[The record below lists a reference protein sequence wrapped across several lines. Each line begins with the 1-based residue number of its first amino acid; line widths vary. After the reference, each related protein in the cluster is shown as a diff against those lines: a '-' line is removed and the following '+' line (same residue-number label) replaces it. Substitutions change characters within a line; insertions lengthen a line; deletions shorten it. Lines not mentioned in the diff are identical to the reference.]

1 MNTNYVPLVE
11 QKKSF
16 ENENFDEE
24 YKIYFEKMDKQYEQY
39 YNFNTRKKLNNLNEI
54 IASSKSLFDNF
65 DENIKSKENL
75 MLQMAYGTI
84 INKALEGNKILIF
97 RFTIDNSFSFP
108 QLMSIIQSMNYSK
121 ELILTIKDENVIN
134 ESQFSF
140 LMDEAK
146 KKKNIVSI
154 TNYFNNNYFG
164 IATVAK
170 KFTLCVKSKNNQSF
184 VKFLNIL
191 YSDYKEVIDNIFF
204 NFEDFDESFNNLE
217 CVYKVKK
224 SELSLSFENEKIK
237 EYEECLLYLSNK
249 IQTDNLKL
257 LLFKIPE
264 FKNVNDFLGKIHPSY
279 LWLIPYQDVD
289 QKYSDDLLNNIGQN
303 LHMINLNTINISGF
317 SKEKLRQFLN
327 NQKDLID
334 LRITGNLSEEDME
347 EVLKCYIENEN
358 NNYAI
363 KKISLNGPIN
373 MSEHWKDLICDFL
386 KLKNIEAFHIDCFF
400 NGREY
405 MKDIAEAFYLNNT
418 LKSFAVRN
426 SVRGLRDEFVDVL
439 KEVLYTK
446 PIQRKEVF
454 NKIRLYKLL

>member
-11 QKKSF
+11 QKKNF

-24 YKIYFEKMDKQYEQY
+24 YKVYFEKMDKQYEQY

-303 LHMINLNTINISGF
+303 LHMITLNTINISGF

>member
-1 MNTNYVPLVE
+1 
-11 QKKSF
+11 
-16 ENENFDEE
+16 
-24 YKIYFEKMDKQYEQY
+24 MDKQYEQY

-303 LHMINLNTINISGF
+303 LHMITLNTINISGF

>member
-24 YKIYFEKMDKQYEQY
+24 YKIYFEKMDKQYKQY

-224 SELSLSFENEKIK
+224 SELSLSFVNEKIK

-303 LHMINLNTINISGF
+303 LHMITLNTINISGF

-405 MKDIAEAFYLNNT
+405 MKDIAESFYVNNT

>member
-11 QKKSF
+11 QKKNF

-24 YKIYFEKMDKQYEQY
+24 YKVYFEKMDKQYEQY

-224 SELSLSFENEKIK
+224 SELSLSFVNEKIK
-237 EYEECLLYLSNK
+237 EYEECLLYLSNT

-303 LHMINLNTINISGF
+303 SHMINLNTINISGF

>member
-24 YKIYFEKMDKQYEQY
+24 YKVYFEKMDKQYEQY

-65 DENIKSKENL
+65 DEKIKSKENL

-303 LHMINLNTINISGF
+303 LHMITLNTINISGF

-439 KEVLYTK
+439 KDVLYTK

>member
-24 YKIYFEKMDKQYEQY
+24 YKEYFEKMDKQYEQY

-303 LHMINLNTINISGF
+303 LHMITLNTINISGF

>member
-1 MNTNYVPLVE
+1 MNTKYVPLVE

-24 YKIYFEKMDKQYEQY
+24 YKEYFEKMDKQYEQY
-39 YNFNTRKKLNNLNEI
+39 YNFNTRKKLNNLNDI

-224 SELSLSFENEKIK
+224 SELSLSFVNEKMK

>member
-1 MNTNYVPLVE
+1 
-11 QKKSF
+11 
-16 ENENFDEE
+16 
-24 YKIYFEKMDKQYEQY
+24 MDKQYEQY
-39 YNFNTRKKLNNLNEI
+39 YNFNTRKKLNNLNDI

-224 SELSLSFENEKIK
+224 SELSLSFVNEKMK

-386 KLKNIEAFHIDCFF
+386 KLKKIEAFHIDCFF

>member
-11 QKKSF
+11 QKKNF

-303 LHMINLNTINISGF
+303 LHMITLNTINISGF

>member
-224 SELSLSFENEKIK
+224 AELSLSFVNEKIK
-237 EYEECLLYLSNK
+237 EYEECLLYLSNT

-303 LHMINLNTINISGF
+303 LHMITLNTINISGF

>member
-303 LHMINLNTINISGF
+303 LHMITLNTINISGF

-363 KKISLNGPIN
+363 KNISLNGPIN

>member
-1 MNTNYVPLVE
+1 MSTNFISLEE
-11 QKKSF
+11 QKKNF
-16 ENENFDEE
+16 ENEGFDEKYKE
-24 YKIYFEKMDKQYEQY
+24 YFSKMDKEYEQY
-39 YNFNTRKKLNNLNEI
+39 YNFNTRKKLNNLNDI
-54 IASSKSLFDNF
+54 ISSSKKLFENF
-65 DENIKSKENL
+65 DETKLSIENL
-75 MLQMAYGTI
+75 MLQISYGTI

-108 QLMSIIQSMNYSK
+108 QLISIIQAMNYSK
-121 ELILTIKDENVIN
+121 ELILTIKDDANIN

-140 LMDEAK
+140 LINEAK
-146 KKKNIVSI
+146 KKSNIVSI
-154 TNYFNNNYFG
+154 TNYFNENYFG
-164 IATVAK
+164 IATIPK
-170 KFTLCVKSKNNQSF
+170 KFNLCVKKKNNEMF
-184 VKFLNIL
+184 EKFLNIF
-191 YSDYKEVIDNIFF
+191 YSDFKDNIENIFF
-204 NFEDFDESFNNLE
+204 NFEDFDKSLNLLDW
-217 CVYKVKK
+217 KIK
-224 SELSLSFENEKIK
+224 SEKTELSLSFEKEKIN
-237 EYEECLLYLSNK
+237 EYEECLKFLSNK
-249 IQTDNLKL
+249 IETNNLKL

-264 FKNVNDFLGKIHPSY
+264 FKFVNEFLGKIHPSY

-289 QKYSDDLLNNIGQN
+289 SKYSDELLLNIGKN
-303 LHMINLNTINISGF
+303 SHMINLNTINISGF
-317 SKEKLRQFLN
+317 SKNKLREFLN

-334 LRITGNLSEEDME
+334 LRITGNLSEDNME
-347 EVLKCYIENEN
+347 EVLKCYIENEK

-373 MSEHWKDLICDFL
+373 MNEHWKDLICEFL

>member
-303 LHMINLNTINISGF
+303 SHMINLNTINISGF

>member
-1 MNTNYVPLVE
+1 MNTKYVPLVE

-24 YKIYFEKMDKQYEQY
+24 YKEYFEKMDKQYEQY

-303 LHMINLNTINISGF
+303 LHMITLNTINISGF

>member
-303 LHMINLNTINISGF
+303 LHMITLNTINISGF